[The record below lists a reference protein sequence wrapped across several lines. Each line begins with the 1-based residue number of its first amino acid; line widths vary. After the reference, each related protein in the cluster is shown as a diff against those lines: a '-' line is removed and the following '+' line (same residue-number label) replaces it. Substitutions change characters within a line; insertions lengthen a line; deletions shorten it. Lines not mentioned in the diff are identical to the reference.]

1 MPIEYQPMYILASG
15 MLLQQRKLDVITN
28 NLANVDTPSFKR
40 DLLLSALWETPQGQG
55 PQNTEPENPRNN
67 FLYPVVERVFT
78 DLSQGPVRQTGNP
91 LDLAIE
97 GVAYFA
103 VRRGEEVLYTR
114 AGNFRVDREGYLTN
128 PQGLRVLDENL
139 RDIRIEGSPTLDSD
153 GSVFVDGN
161 RITRLGLFDLT
172 NPQKVGRDLYTGQ
185 AQPSTNARV
194 LQGFLEG
201 SNVNPIMEMAGLI
214 QVHRAHEVYSNLVRS
229 LDALYE
235 RFNQSF

>member
-1 MPIEYQPMYILASG
+1 MYILASG
-15 MLLQQRKLDVITN
+15 MLLQQKRLDVITN
-28 NLANVDTPSFKR
+28 NLANVNTTSFKR
-40 DLLLSALWETPQGQG
+40 DILLSALWETPQGQG
-55 PQNTEPENPRNN
+55 IENTEPENPRNN

-78 DLSQGPVRQTGNP
+78 DLSQGPIRQTGNP

-97 GVAYFA
+97 GQAYFA

-114 AGNFRVDREGYLTN
+114 AGNFRIDQEGYLTN
-128 PQGLRVLDENL
+128 QQGLRVLDENL
-139 RDIRIEGSPTLDSD
+139 REIRIEGSPTFGGD

-172 NPQKVGRDLYTGQ
+172 NLQKLGRDLYRGE
-185 AQPSTNARV
+185 AQPSANVRV
-194 LQGFLEG
+194 LQGYLEG
-201 SNVNPIMEMAGLI
+201 SNVNPILEMAGLI